1 MSMGSDILL
10 TRSFL
15 VWDGW
20 TMMSHK
26 TQEGSAAAA
35 AAATTVTWS
44 TSSPC
49 CTLVL
54 RRRSLSLLILSAAAA
69 HTTRAA
75 RFPSLA
81 HFFLC
86 VVVALGPSDDG
97 RFSPEL
103 VGSLKLGNV
112 LVFVQLIFGCRWP
125 MNQLNKKS
133 NIA

>member
-1 MSMGSDILL
+1 
-10 TRSFL
+10 
-15 VWDGW
+15 
-20 TMMSHK
+20 MMSHK

-54 RRRSLSLLILSAAAA
+54 RRRSLSLLILSAAA

-112 LVFVQLIFGCRWP
+112 LVFVQLIFGPHWP